1 MRKEYQC
8 RTNAHIPPPSCQ
20 TCQSTRRELIVT
32 IMEFLGTPDTSNP
45 SPQPPLPPP
54 PACTTSS
61 TSLMPPQRGDKTDL
75 RLRIKHVMNAK
86 ERTRTAS
93 VNDAFLML
101 RRLIPTQPLNRK
113 LSKIE
118 TLRLATSYI
127 AHLNSI
133 LVTGIPAAEQPC
145 LRHLNTLCGGQ
156 PPRVCTFCVNEFNQ
170 RQKKLEEQI

>member
-1 MRKEYQC
+1 MRNEYQR
-8 RTNAHIPPPSCQ
+8 RTNAHIPPSSCQ
-20 TCQSTRRELIVT
+20 TCQSSRSELIIT
-32 IMEFLGTPDTSNP
+32 ITEFLGMYDTSNP
-45 SPQPPLPPP
+45 NTQSPPP
-54 PACTTSS
+54 PSPSRAPSS
-61 TSLMPPQRGDKTDL
+61 PSLMPPHRDDKADL
-75 RLRIKHVMNAK
+75 RLHIKHAMNAR

-133 LVTGIPAAEQPC
+133 LVTGIPASEQPC
-145 LRHLNTLCGGQ
+145 LRHLGGQ
-156 PPRVCTFCVNEFNQ
+156 RTSVCTFCVNEFKQ
-170 RQKKLEEQI
+170 RQKELKEQI

>member
-1 MRKEYQC
+1 MRNEYQR
-8 RTNAHIPPPSCQ
+8 RTNTHIPPSCQ
-20 TCQSTRRELIVT
+20 TCQSPRSELITT
-32 IMEFLGTPDTSNP
+32 IMEFLGMHDTSNP
-45 SPQPPLPPP
+45 STQSPPP
-54 PACTTSS
+54 PSPSCTSAS
-61 TSLMPPQRGDKTDL
+61 PSLMSPHRGDKADL
-75 RLRIKHVMNAK
+75 RLRIKHAMNAR

-133 LVTGIPAAEQPC
+133 LVTGIPASEQPC
-145 LRHLNTLCGGQ
+145 LRHLDAPFGGQ
-156 PPRVCTFCVNEFNQ
+156 RPSVCTFCVNEFKQ
-170 RQKKLEEQI
+170 RQKELKEQI

>member
-1 MRKEYQC
+1 
-8 RTNAHIPPPSCQ
+8 
-20 TCQSTRRELIVT
+20 
-32 IMEFLGTPDTSNP
+32 MEFLGMHDTS
-45 SPQPPLPPP
+45 SPNTQSSPPP
-54 PACTTSS
+54 PPLCASAS
-61 TSLMPPQRGDKTDL
+61 PSLMPPHRSDKTDL
-75 RLRIKHVMNAK
+75 RLRIKHAMNAR

-133 LVTGIPAAEQPC
+133 LVTGIPASEQPC
-145 LRHLNTLCGGQ
+145 LRHHDVPYAGQ
-156 PPRVCTFCVNEFNQ
+156 RPSVCTFCVNEFKQ
-170 RQKKLEEQI
+170 RQKELEEQI